1 MLGYISVHDTVAD
14 TSLAHTTSRTQGLDL
29 TSASVGCSI
38 PGAAFA
44 HLPSLKEGQDNSKG
58 AADRKKASL
67 KPSGGV
73 LTFLQRLRPG
83 RPSINRVANR
93 TPSTSHPSLDSWNAW
108 QALSET
114 SGSEDNKVR
123 LAALSIFS
131 CFESGSQLL
140 SQVASICI
148 MHHKYRAEPIHVK
161 WHVKHARLQSLRF
174 SFHQR
179 NFIEVYVVPIMGRGY
194 FSSKVLCVC

>member
-131 CFESGSQLL
+131 CFESGSQHLHHA
-140 SQVASICI
+140 SQI
-148 MHHKYRAEPIHVK
+148 
-161 WHVKHARLQSLRF
+161 QS
-174 SFHQR
+174 
-179 NFIEVYVVPIMGRGY
+179 
-194 FSSKVLCVC
+194 